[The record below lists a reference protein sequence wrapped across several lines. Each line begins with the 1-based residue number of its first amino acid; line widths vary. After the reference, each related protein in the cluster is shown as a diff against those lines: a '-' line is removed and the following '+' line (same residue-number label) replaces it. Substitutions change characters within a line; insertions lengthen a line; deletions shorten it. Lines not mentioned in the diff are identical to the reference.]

1 MKVDRILN
9 IANIFKSIGHP
20 VRLQILR
27 VIHEHETLSVK
38 NIQELLNISQP
49 VHFVTF
55 SNFKKTK
62 NY

>member
-1 MKVDRILN
+1 MKANRILN

-38 NIQELLNISQP
+38 NIQELLNVAQP
-49 VHFVTF
+49 VI
-55 SNFKKTK
+55 S
-62 NY
+62 